1 MLLRYKKSK
10 KFQQKGDCK
19 MIAHRGLSGIK
30 RENTVAAF
38 DLAGE
43 HSYFGIETDVHV
55 TSDNKYVIIHD
66 SFTSRVSATSYLV
79 EKTPLDTLRK
89 VKLYAKSKE
98 GGEKETRIP
107 TLEEYVLSLK
117 EHGKVGVL
125 EMKNHF
131 EEQEVWDM
139 CAEIESL
146 GYMDHIIFI
155 SFYLEN
161 LVALRKKY
169 PLQPAQYLTLHY
181 NKNVLKTLIEHKL
194 DIDINFRALRP
205 KAVREMHENGI
216 KVNCWTVDRR
226 PVARWLVKMG
236 VDYITTNILE

>member
-10 KFQQKGDCK
+10 KFHQKGDCK

-66 SFTSRVSATSYLV
+66 SLTSRVSATSYLV

-98 GGEKETRIP
+98 GGEKETR
-107 TLEEYVLSLK
+107 SAFWK
-117 EHGKVGVL
+117 
-125 EMKNHF
+125 
-131 EEQEVWDM
+131 
-139 CAEIESL
+139 
-146 GYMDHIIFI
+146 
-155 SFYLEN
+155 
-161 LVALRKKY
+161 
-169 PLQPAQYLTLHY
+169 
-181 NKNVLKTLIEHKL
+181 
-194 DIDINFRALRP
+194 
-205 KAVREMHENGI
+205 
-216 KVNCWTVDRR
+216 
-226 PVARWLVKMG
+226 
-236 VDYITTNILE
+236 